1 MTPATA
7 PAAETLALRMGR
19 WHRFVAVMVLGFASG
34 LPLALV
40 GGALQTW
47 LTVEG
52 LDLTTLGFLTL
63 IGIPYTCKFLW
74 APLLDRF
81 EPPWL
86 GRRRGWIVLTQLLI
100 CGALLVMA
108 EVPPLTQLGLFALVA
123 IGTAFLSASHDVV
136 VDAYR
141 TDVLLPAER
150 GFGASLSVLGYRS
163 AMVISGGIALVWAQ
177 QWGSWPQVYRVLAMV
192 MAGCAVFSLFAL
204 PSVRSDIKPLAT
216 SASRELLGFAAM
228 IAGVVAGYFLGG
240 LLLQV
245 IGFDLDGTN
254 PWLRLMFLVV
264 RTGLAITLGLY
275 FARLVGFATL
285 LRALTSYFENPGA
298 WAFLALIVLYKVG
311 DAFAMSLGT
320 AFLIR
325 GVGFEQL
332 EVGLANKS
340 IGLMMTIAG
349 AMIGGALMLRLRL
362 GTALMAF
369 GVLQL
374 VSNLGFYALAVLGKG
389 AWGAVTIPA
398 FNLGI
403 VTLAEAT
410 PMDSLLLV
418 AISVDN
424 LSGGMG
430 TAALVALLMGLCNLR
445 FSATHFALLSAFA
458 SLGRV
463 FIGPVAGVVAD
474 QFGWPDFFLLSVVI
488 GAPSLFMVW
497 WMRRE
502 IAAVDGRPAPAP
514 A

>member
-1 MTPATA
+1 MSEAVPPDTRPMATR
-7 PAAETLALRMGR
+7 LGR
-19 WHRFVAVMVLGFASG
+19 WHRFLAVVVLGFASG

-81 EPPWL
+81 ELPWL
-86 GRRRGWIVLTQLLI
+86 GRRRGWIVVTQLAI
-100 CGALLVMA
+100 CGALLLMA
-108 EVPPLTQLGLFALVA
+108 EVPPISQLPLFALVA
-123 IGTAFLSASHDVV
+123 VAAAFLSASHDVV

-150 GFGASLSVLGYRS
+150 GLGASLSVLGYRS

-177 QWGSWPQVYRVLAMV
+177 QWGSWPQVYRVMAMV
-192 MAGCAVFSLFAL
+192 MGACAVFSLVAL

-216 SASRELLGFAAM
+216 SATRELFGFAAM
-228 IAGVVAGYFLGG
+228 LAGVVAGYFIGG
-240 LLLQV
+240 WLLQLA
-245 IGFDLDGTN
+245 GFDLDGTN
-254 PWLRLMFLVV
+254 PWLRLVFLVV
-264 RTGLAITLGLY
+264 RTGLAIALGLY
-275 FARLVGFATL
+275 LARRVGFDTL
-285 LRALTSYFENPGA
+285 LKALTSYFASPGA
-298 WAFLALIVLYKVG
+298 WAFLGLIVLYKVG

-340 IGLMMTIAG
+340 VGLLMTIAG
-349 AMIGGALMLRLRL
+349 ALIGGAVMMRVRLR
-362 GTALMAF
+362 TALMAF

-374 VSNLGFYALAVLGKG
+374 VSNLGFYALSVLGKG
-389 AWGAVTIPA
+389 AWGVLTVPA

-403 VTLAEAT
+403 VALADPT
-410 PMDSLLLV
+410 PMDGLLLA
-418 AISVDN
+418 AISIDN

-474 QFGWPDFFLLSVVI
+474 QFGWPQFFLVSLVV

-497 WMRRE
+497 WLRRE
-502 IAAVDGRPAPAP
+502 IDAVDSRPGPVTA
-514 A
+514 